1 MIKTTNATLQGLIT
15 GGLMIA
21 ASLLIYQTK
30 SSFDNNLQFIVYA
43 LYILGLAWTLHN
55 FRIYSSKKKNFKQ
68 YFSHGFK
75 CFVVVT
81 LLMVAF
87 TWAFMQLNPQMENEM
102 AENTRREMMGSGNY
116 TQAEIDSNVTKAK
129 EYYTPMLI
137 SMAIFSYLLIGSVIT
152 AALSAILLNLPK
164 NTADA

>member
-1 MIKTTNATLQGLIT
+1 MIKTTNATLQGLVT

-21 ASLLIYQTK
+21 ASLLIYNMR
-30 SSFDNNLQFIVYA
+30 SSFDNNLQFLVYA

-55 FRIYSSKKKNFKQ
+55 FRMYSSQKKTFKQ

-87 TWAFMQLNPQMENEM
+87 TWAFMQLNPQLENEM
-102 AENTRREMMGSGNY
+102 AENTRREMMSSGNY
-116 TQAEIDSNVTKAK
+116 TQAEVDSNVAKAK

-164 NTADA
+164 KADD